1 MTLEEAIK
9 RRYEVLDRED
19 MCEEYKQEYLQ
30 LTKWLEKLKQ
40 GGLDMSDDDKICKRF
55 SITAT
60 IDENHKMN
68 VSTENE
74 GMSALEIV
82 GILEC
87 KKQDIIKQIY
97 ESTQFTRTLVKDKK
111 EESITNK

>member
-1 MTLEEAIK
+1 
-9 RRYEVLDRED
+9 
-19 MCEEYKQEYLQ
+19 
-30 LTKWLEKLKQ
+30 
-40 GGLDMSDDDKICKRF
+40 MSNDNKICKRF
-55 SITAT
+55 NVTVT
-60 IDENHKMN
+60 IDENNKMN

-97 ESTQFTRTLVKDKK
+97 ESTQFTRTLVKGEK